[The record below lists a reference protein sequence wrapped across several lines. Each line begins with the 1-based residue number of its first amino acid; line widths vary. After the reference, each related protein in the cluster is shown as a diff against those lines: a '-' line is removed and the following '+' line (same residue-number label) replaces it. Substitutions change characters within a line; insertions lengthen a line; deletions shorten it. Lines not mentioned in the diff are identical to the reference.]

1 MYFLPFA
8 NARHIKDGVA
18 HHSLFGLVIELRIAG
33 SDGLRFSSSRGIFF
47 VPCSWKIRKKTYFS
61 ITVTLIFIG
70 QEEIPDM
77 QKGIAGCI
85 EEGPELDREDFVI
98 DVSMAMECVIL
109 VH

>member
-1 MYFLPFA
+1 M
-8 NARHIKDGVA
+8 
-18 HHSLFGLVIELRIAG
+18 LVENT
-33 SDGLRFSSSRGIFF
+33 
-47 VPCSWKIRKKTYFS
+47 KKTYFS

-85 EEGPELDREDFVI
+85 EEGPELDPEDFVI